1 MKTLSPT
8 QARANL
14 TRWLDQAI
22 EGQSIGITHKGKV
35 IKLQP
40 VEIVEDWAATKC
52 GLSNSKLDEA
62 AQRVHAEGEKLLK
75 SGKSVSWQDFK
86 RRKKARGSYT

>member
-8 QARANL
+8 QARANM

-22 EGQSIGITHKGKV
+22 AGQSIGITHKGHI

-40 VEIVEDWAATKC
+40 VPVIEDWAAEEY
-52 GLSNSKLDEA
+52 GLTSEEVDRA
-62 AQRVHAEGEKLLK
+62 AEHLLK
-75 SGKSVSWQDFK
+75 SGEELLKTGKTVSWAEFK
-86 RRKKARGSYT
+86 QGRKS